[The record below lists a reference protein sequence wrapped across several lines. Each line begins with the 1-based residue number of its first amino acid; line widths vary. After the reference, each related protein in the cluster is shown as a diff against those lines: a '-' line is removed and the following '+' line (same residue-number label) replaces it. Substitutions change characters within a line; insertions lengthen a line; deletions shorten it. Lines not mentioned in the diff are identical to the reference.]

1 MVHTKQLSYTKRLAA
16 NKIIDLIYDGKLAA
30 AKAIIKKNYKPGSE
44 LFHFFYGWINQMEGR
59 HDLAITSFEKALIAN
74 PLNGEVL
81 IGLAGSYLELN
92 DFERASECAE
102 HAITL
107 NGKEPKNLLT
117 MATIL
122 SKSKLKDRSAQLEA
136 DSLFEKAFDYCV
148 SSPEPNKKLL
158 VDILSGWG
166 GCLLNL
172 EEMDQAR
179 ILLEKAISYDN
190 YNPIAHK
197 NLVSVYANMNLIRS
211 AIESCKIAEMSDDKS
226 LVIDTIYQEGMLE
239 LLQGNFAKGWR
250 LHEARLETSKFAY
263 KDLLALGHKNLSE
276 ITEQDSLLLFQEQ
289 GIGDLL
295 QFLHLIPEVYKL
307 CKNIDIV
314 VLPNTFLPM
323 DNNKVKSPK
332 DFIEHNLKDYV
343 RNVYVRGVD
352 KINTEYDCAT
362 PLMSLGYWLKL
373 TPDNNPGILP
383 FRASTACDKYVGRVG
398 IFWKGSVHHANDSLR
413 SVPTSYINELVKK
426 NTHIDFVSLQIDR
439 DNELV
444 LTDNIVSAKE
454 DMKGLLE
461 TVSVL
466 EDCSLIIT
474 VDSMIAHLAAG
485 MGKSVIMLHAWS
497 PDWRWGIKNTTENR
511 WYKTVT
517 DIRQA
522 QYKNWDTAF
531 EEVNN
536 RLEVFKMFID

>member
-1 MVHTKQLSYTKRLAA
+1 MVHKKQLSYTKRLAA
-16 NKIIDLIYDGKLAA
+16 NKIIDLIYEGKLAA

-44 LFHFFYGWINQMEGR
+44 LFHFFYGWVNQMEGR

-122 SKSKLKDRSAQLEA
+122 SKSKVKDRSVQLEA
-136 DSLFEKAFDYCV
+136 DALFEKAFDYCV
-148 SSPEPNKKLL
+148 SNPEPNKKLL

-179 ILLEKAISYDN
+179 ILLEKAISYDS
-190 YNPIAHK
+190 YNPVAHK
-197 NLVSVYANMNLIRS
+197 NLVSVYANMNRIES

-239 LLQGNFAKGWR
+239 ILRGNFSRGWR
-250 LHEARLETSKFAY
+250 LHEARLETDKYAY
-263 KDLLALGHKNLSE
+263 KDLLSLSE
-276 ITEQDSLLLFQEQ
+276 KRFSELNEHDSILLFQEQ

-295 QFLHLIPEVYKL
+295 QFSHLIPEVYKH
-307 CKNIDIV
+307 CKNIDIM

-323 DNNKVKSPK
+323 SDNKVKSPK
-332 DFIEHNLKDYV
+332 EFIEHNLSDYV
-343 RNVYVRGVD
+343 RDVFIRGVD
-352 KINTEYDCAT
+352 RLSERYDCVL
-362 PLMSLGYWLKL
+362 PMMSLGYHLKIKPHN
-373 TPDNNPGILP
+373 TSVLP
-383 FRASTACDKYVGRVG
+383 FKAEPLGKYSNKVGV
-398 IFWKGSVHHANDSLR
+398 FWKGSVHHANDSLR
-413 SVPTSYINELVKK
+413 SAPTDYINTLVSE
-426 NTHIDFVSLQIDR
+426 HPDIQFVSLQIDR
-439 DNELV
+439 DEDLV
-444 LTDNIVSAKE
+444 NAPNIVSAKS
-454 DMKGLLE
+454 DMQGLLD
-461 TVSVL
+461 TCRVL
-466 EDCSLIIT
+466 QDCSLVIS
-474 VDSMIAHLAAG
+474 VDSMVAHLAAG
-485 MGKSVIMLHAWS
+485 LGKRVLMLHAWS
-497 PDWRWGIKNTTENR
+497 ADWRWGLYDNENR
-511 WYKTVT
+511 WYSTVT
-517 DIRQA
+517 DVRQSS
-522 QYKNWDTAF
+522 YKNWDSVF
-531 EEVNN
+531 DSLNN